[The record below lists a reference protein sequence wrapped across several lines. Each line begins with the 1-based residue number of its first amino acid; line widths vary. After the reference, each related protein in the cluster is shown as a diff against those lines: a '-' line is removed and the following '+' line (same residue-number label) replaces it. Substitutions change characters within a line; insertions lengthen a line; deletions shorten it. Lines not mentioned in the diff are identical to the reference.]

1 MGLPLGTCKECM
13 RKIEL
18 VPESDYRKKQ
28 ATFWPVEAGRLKL
41 LVSDFE
47 YLTFV
52 AFAATLEQAGTFDDL
67 LADDVSAELEVF
79 VNRGVCKACHK

>member
-1 MGLPLGTCKECM
+1 MGLPLGACAKCK

-18 VPESDYRKKQ
+18 VPESGYLKKQ
-28 ATFWPVEAGRLKL
+28 ATFWPVEAGRMKL

-52 AFAATLEQAGTFDDL
+52 AFAATLEQAGTFDAL
-67 LADDVSAELEVF
+67 LADDASSELRTF
-79 VNRGVCKACHK
+79 VNRGVCKTCHK